1 MKYIIGIDEVGRGP
15 LAGPVTVAAL
25 AILPNLKLPTSDFQ
39 LKLRDSK
46 KLSAV
51 QREKWFDFIRSNN
64 RIFYAVSSVYPKVI
78 DRMNITV
85 AANHAASRALQKLLN
100 HPIFDSQCQKVD
112 IFLDY
117 GLKPS
122 FPRALSTF
130 NMRIKTLVHADEV
143 IPAVSLASI
152 AAKVSRDRYM
162 TRQHKDHP
170 EYGFRENKGYGTK
183 KHIQAI
189 QKYGPSS
196 LHRLTFIKNYPIL
209 K

>member
-25 AILPNLKLPTSDFQ
+25 LLPSNLKLSTFNPQ

-46 KLSAV
+46 KLSSL
-51 QREKWFDFIRSNN
+51 QREKGFQIIKNHLK
-64 RIFYAVSSVYPKVI
+64 IFYAVSSVYPKVI
-78 DRMNITV
+78 DRINITE
-85 AANHAASRALQKLLN
+85 AANHTASRALQRLIKYPELNLRSKKL
-100 HPIFDSQCQKVD
+100 D

-117 GLKPS
+117 GLKPRL
-122 FPRALSTF
+122 PRALTIYNLKF
-130 NMRIKTLVHADEV
+130 TTLARADEI

-152 AAKVSRDRYM
+152 VAKVFRDRYM
-162 TRQHKDHP
+162 TRRHKNHS

-183 KHIQAI
+183 KHIEAI